1 MDTRTRF
8 FVFEGDFFRLCG
20 VFYVLRCF
28 FYVLIFFVE
37 RVSCVLATVGRG
49 TMKDGSVF
57 NLNNRGG

>member
-8 FVFEGDFFRLCG
+8 FVFEGEFFMFWG

-28 FYVLIFFVE
+28 FYVLSFFVE

-49 TMKDGSVF
+49 TMKDGRAF
-57 NLNNRGG
+57 

>member
-8 FVFEGDFFRLCG
+8 FVFEGEFFRLCG
-20 VFYVLRCF
+20 V

-49 TMKDGSVF
+49 TMKDGRAF
-57 NLNNRGG
+57 

>member
-8 FVFEGDFFRLCG
+8 FVFEGEFFRLCG

-49 TMKDGSVF
+49 DDERRSCF
-57 NLNNRGG
+57 LI

>member
-8 FVFEGDFFRLCG
+8 FVFEGEFFRLCG
-20 VFYVLRCF
+20 VFYVLRFFF

-49 TMKDGSVF
+49 TMKDGRAF
-57 NLNNRGG
+57 

>member
-8 FVFEGDFFRLCG
+8 FVFEGEFFRLCG

-37 RVSCVLATVGRG
+37 RVSCVLATVG
-49 TMKDGSVF
+49 
-57 NLNNRGG
+57 GGR